1 MVKSNLKNFL
11 NYILI
16 FLIILDC
23 RSVYVHILGIGIGNI
38 IIIAIIILLSLLIL
52 YYNNGK
58 FRLKLLMFIL
68 GYYIYI
74 SILYFL
80 IVNQSKISFIS
91 RYMIIFPLLIIYFFE
106 IRKDGA
112 IELLKKYSNVIV
124 IISIISLFFYVFGSL
139 LNVIDP
145 TGKVTI
151 QWGNIKSINTYFFIH
166 FDIQIDKIFFIRLIR
181 NTSIFTEAP
190 MYALHLLIA
199 LFATLFYYKR
209 INKFKI
215 SIILISIATSLSTTA
230 ILLGIFL
237 IIIKYIKKINRS
249 NIKLLIIP
257 FILCIGGYFAI
268 NIFIDK
274 MTTSSYNIRQEDIR
288 AVLYAIKNKYI
299 IGRGFMNNESV
310 AQYMSSFRSNTGLSS
325 AFLIVLLNGGI
336 YFSIFYLLPFVL
348 VFIKSIRLKRRD
360 ITLFIIMQFL
370 FYFVFVY
377 QYTVLALFLCS
388 YNIFFILSKDNKK
401 NSIVIS

>member
-23 RSVYVHILGIGIGNI
+23 RSVYVHMLGIGIGNI

-52 YYNNGK
+52 YYNNVK

-237 IIIKYIKKINRS
+237 IIIK
-249 NIKLLIIP
+249 
-257 FILCIGGYFAI
+257 
-268 NIFIDK
+268 
-274 MTTSSYNIRQEDIR
+274 
-288 AVLYAIKNKYI
+288 LY
-299 IGRGFMNNESV
+299 
-310 AQYMSSFRSNTGLSS
+310 Q
-325 AFLIVLLNGGI
+325 
-336 YFSIFYLLPFVL
+336 
-348 VFIKSIRLKRRD
+348 
-360 ITLFIIMQFL
+360 
-370 FYFVFVY
+370 
-377 QYTVLALFLCS
+377 
-388 YNIFFILSKDNKK
+388 
-401 NSIVIS
+401 